1 MEGGMYMG
9 KKLLFR
15 AISAA
20 VTVLFCISATA
31 LTAYAYFATTLHS
44 STTLTHSASFLVTV
58 QVTPEDG
65 GAYTQGMTD
74 AFSHQI
80 VLQPGV
86 YSLQIA
92 LAENNTA
99 NTGFCRVLAG
109 GNTYCTGQLG
119 VKGDTFVSAVT
130 FQAEVLEETVITVS
144 TRWGTCANC
153 STGELLLTPQ
163 TVLKLGTANIS
174 EDIPPVETPTE
185 VPTETSPTEEAVPAV
200 ETTPVT
206 VNWLTV
212 ALIAGCLLSV
222 AEVWI
227 ILRLRKIKKQQ
238 KAAEAERKA
247 RKLPD
252 DDSPLEYI

>member
-1 MEGGMYMG
+1 MG

-99 NTGFCRVLAG
+99 NTGFCRVSAG

-130 FQAEVLEETVITVS
+130 FQAEVSEETAITVS

-153 STGELLLTPQ
+153 SAGEQILSSGMELDLRAPD
-163 TVLKLGTANIS
+163 APAMPS
-174 EDIPPVETPTE
+174 VEEQPTE
-185 VPTETSPTEEAVPAV
+185 APTEEATEAPTEEATEAPTEAPTEALTEAPTEAPTETGATDDAPA
-200 ETTPVT
+200 E
-206 VNWLTV
+206 
-212 ALIAGCLLSV
+212 
-222 AEVWI
+222 E
-227 ILRLRKIKKQQ
+227 
-238 KAAEAERKA
+238 
-247 RKLPD
+247 
-252 DDSPLEYI
+252 